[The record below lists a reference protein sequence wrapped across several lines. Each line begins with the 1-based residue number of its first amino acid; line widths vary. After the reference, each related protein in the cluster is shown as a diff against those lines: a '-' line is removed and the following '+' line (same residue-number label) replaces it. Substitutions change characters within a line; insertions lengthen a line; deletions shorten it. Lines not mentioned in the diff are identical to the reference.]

1 MDFILLLKLN
11 ELYCLVMEAIMAID
25 YEELDCTGRFLGQS
39 KIRVSFNSYV
49 EHTWKSENH

>member
-25 YEELDCTGRFLGQS
+25 YEELDCNVQEDFWAS
-39 KIRVSFNSYV
+39 KIRVSFNSY
-49 EHTWKSENH
+49 